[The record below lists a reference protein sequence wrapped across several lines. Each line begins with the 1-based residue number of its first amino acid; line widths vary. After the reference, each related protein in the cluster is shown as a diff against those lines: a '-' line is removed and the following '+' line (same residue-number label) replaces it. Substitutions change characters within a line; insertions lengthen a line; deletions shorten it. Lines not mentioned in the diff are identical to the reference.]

1 MIRLLLVVL
10 TLLLYLILGIP
21 VLLIEWV
28 ISRWNPHLRDIS
40 CLRMVQ
46 GLLS

>member
-10 TLLLYLILGIP
+10 TLLLYLSLGVP

-28 ISRWNPHLRDIS
+28 ISWASPS
-40 CLRMVQ
+40 C
-46 GLLS
+46 